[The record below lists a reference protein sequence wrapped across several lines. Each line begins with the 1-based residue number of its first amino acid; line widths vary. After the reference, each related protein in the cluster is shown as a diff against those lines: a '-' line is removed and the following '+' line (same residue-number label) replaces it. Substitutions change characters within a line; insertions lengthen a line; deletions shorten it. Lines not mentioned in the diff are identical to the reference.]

1 MQLVKKATHKQ
12 RRYEILHSAV
22 VHVPG
27 LMLMMYS
34 TRELTDFKS
43 AGISLLHA
51 DTYVTNG
58 TPH

>member
-1 MQLVKKATHKQ
+1 VKKATHKQ
-12 RRYEILHSAV
+12 SRYEILHSAV

-43 AGISLLHA
+43 GSLNLLHP
-51 DTYVTNG
+51 DTYVTKG
-58 TPH
+58 APD